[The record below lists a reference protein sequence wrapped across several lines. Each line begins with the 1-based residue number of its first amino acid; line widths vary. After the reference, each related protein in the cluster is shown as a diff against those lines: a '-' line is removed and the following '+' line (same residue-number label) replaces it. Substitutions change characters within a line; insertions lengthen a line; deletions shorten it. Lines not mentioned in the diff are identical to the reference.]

1 MADLSKLVN
10 ELSELTVL
18 EAAELTKIL
27 EEKWGVNATGFAM
40 QEFISEADV
49 ATFEGWLSQIQ
60 GLDPTTLAPDESE
73 MWRRYFD
80 ELKKAATPK
89 VGLMK
94 LRPLDPGEHRYAVAI
109 RDNSGLW
116 LTLWVRRSP
125 KGEFFVMAPRAKPG
139 WDPHV
144 SYHLDG
150 TFHSKSFGKKHL
162 TQKRQ
167 PLTGTFTGT
176 EHLGAHGGHGVSIG
190 AACDPTVFTKVV
202 EVAPSDLTHDDQVV
216 VDLVEP
222 GHEALSWPGE
232 LVKKEVFKDA
242 TLWVVIRIIRQ
253 QLPGDTPT

>member
-27 EEKWGVNATGFAM
+27 EEKWGVNPTGFAM
-40 QEFISEADV
+40 QAFISEADV

-60 GLDPTTLAPDESE
+60 GLDPTTLTPDESE

-80 ELKKAATPK
+80 ELKKAATP

-94 LRPLDPGEHRYAVAI
+94 LRPLVPGEHRYALAI

-116 LTLWVRRSP
+116 LTLWVRRSL

-144 SYHLDG
+144 SYHEDG

-162 TQKRQ
+162 TQQRQ
-167 PLTGTFTGT
+167 PLTGAFKGT

-190 AACDPTVFTKVV
+190 AVCDPTAFTKVI
-202 EVAPSDLTHDDQVV
+202 EVAPDALTNEDQVV

-222 GHEALSWPGE
+222 GHEPLSWPGK
-232 LVKKEVFKDA
+232 LVKKVVFKDA
-242 TLWVVIRIIRQ
+242 TPWVVIRIIRQ